1 MPAMGGAVTISVRS
15 RRLTKTSVDPS
26 TYGVMGTPIIGGLCK
41 ERVSAV
47 ARVANHAPQ
56 PWGTYVKAMKANYII
71 FSGVFCFESLYCL
84 AFTAF
89 TGPLDMGPPM
99 AGDPWPDQRRC

>member
-26 TYGVMGTPIIGGLCK
+26 TYGMIGTPIIDGLCK

-47 ARVANHAPQ
+47 ARVANH
-56 PWGTYVKAMKANYII
+56 
-71 FSGVFCFESLYCL
+71 
-84 AFTAF
+84 
-89 TGPLDMGPPM
+89 GPASHGGRM
-99 AGDPWPDQRRC
+99 